1 MDLSFPKAKFGNLI
15 LLGTTFLQI
24 MEQELFFEDQ
34 SKRDF
39 LSKIATNLC
48 PLCSTENVSFD
59 FLAPVYMV
67 LKVF

>member
-1 MDLSFPKAKFGNLI
+1 
-15 LLGTTFLQI
+15 

-39 LSKIATNLC
+39 LSKIATNLW